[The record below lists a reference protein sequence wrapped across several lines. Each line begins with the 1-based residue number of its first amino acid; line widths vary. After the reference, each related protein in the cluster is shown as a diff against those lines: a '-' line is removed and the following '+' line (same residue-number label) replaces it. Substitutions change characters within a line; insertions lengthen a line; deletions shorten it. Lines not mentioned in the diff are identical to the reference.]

1 MAEQTV
7 IPYGFERHLQRVTF
21 DETVEQVTAALK
33 KEGFGVFALVDNP
46 KLLPVVE
53 EADRRIQRVLA
64 SLN

>member
-1 MAEQTV
+1 LAEQTV
-7 IPYGFERHLQRVTF
+7 IPYGFERRLQRATF